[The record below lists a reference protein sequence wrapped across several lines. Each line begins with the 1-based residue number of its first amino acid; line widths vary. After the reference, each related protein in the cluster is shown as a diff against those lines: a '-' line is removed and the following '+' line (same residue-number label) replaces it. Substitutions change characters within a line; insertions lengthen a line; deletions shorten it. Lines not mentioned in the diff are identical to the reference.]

1 MSTPPIKPS
10 IEELRDKLTE
20 ALTMEYLKAKDKK
33 DSKPIWLQVLEST
46 GFATLVTVLIGG
58 LIGTGLTYMFQS
70 REKER
75 EQNSAIAQLQ
85 RERELAAFNQHLER
99 ERKTVDE
106 MTQKLGTFV
115 DASADLAE
123 LSRTE
128 WNRPHKQ
135 RERQKIVNRYNVASQ
150 QWLSYRVRLSLLL
163 QLENDNDTELQNS
176 FKTISDRADEYAR
189 CADRWRTLYSDLNSS
204 EAQSACHEFRTN
216 LDGAINSFAE
226 RLTDLRRRVASG
238 GQVKGH

>member
-1 MSTPPIKPS
+1 
-10 IEELRDKLTE
+10 
-20 ALTMEYLKAKDKK
+20 
-33 DSKPIWLQVLEST
+33 
-46 GFATLVTVLIGG
+46 
-58 LIGTGLTYMFQS
+58 MFQS
-70 REKER
+70 WEKER
-75 EQNSAIAQLQ
+75 EQNSAIAQLR

-128 WNRPHKQ
+128 WNGPNKQ
-135 RERQKIVNRYNVASQ
+135 GEREKIVNRYNVASQ
-150 QWLSYRVRLSLLL
+150 QWLSDRVRLSLLL
-163 QLENDNDTELQNS
+163 QLENDNDPELRNS
-176 FKTISDRADEYAR
+176 FKTISDRADDYAH

-204 EAQSACHEFRTN
+204 DAQKACHDFRAN

-226 RLTDLRRRVASG
+226 KLTDLRRRVALG
-238 GQVKGH
+238 GR